1 MEKISEQE
9 RKMRIDFLKNL
20 IKENEADHIRLKEE
34 LQELLDLDPL
44 KQNNIKITTNCFCHN
59 PQIDLNGFKWI

>member
-20 IKENEADHIRLKEE
+20 IKENEADHTRLKEE

-44 KQNNIKITTNCFCHN
+44 KQNNIKITTNCFYHN